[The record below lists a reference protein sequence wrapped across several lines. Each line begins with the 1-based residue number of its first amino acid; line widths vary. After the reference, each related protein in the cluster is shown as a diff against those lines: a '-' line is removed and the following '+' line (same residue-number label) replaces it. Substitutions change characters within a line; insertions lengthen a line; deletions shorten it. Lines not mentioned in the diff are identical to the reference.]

1 MGIDDS
7 DNVPA
12 FLFSDAF
19 FINECGGGEDLRRT
33 LFLQGE
39 IVIMKCITA
48 QGMIIVVESGK
59 RKAEK
64 YETKRARKLR
74 DMRFLCV

>member
-1 MGIDDS
+1 MGINDS

-19 FINECGGGEDLRRT
+19 FINEYGWGADLRRT
-33 LFLQGE
+33 LFFAGE
-39 IVIMKCITA
+39 NVIMKCITA

-59 RKAEK
+59 RKGGK
-64 YETKRARKLR
+64 I
-74 DMRFLCV
+74 